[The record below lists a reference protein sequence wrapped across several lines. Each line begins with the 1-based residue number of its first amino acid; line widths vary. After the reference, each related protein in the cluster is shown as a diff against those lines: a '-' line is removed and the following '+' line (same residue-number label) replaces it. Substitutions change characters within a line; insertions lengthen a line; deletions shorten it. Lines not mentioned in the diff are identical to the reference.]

1 MQFEVQWQDS
11 VQTFIE
17 TYIVNGLKD
26 MRSALQ
32 LEALISKKNE
42 IHDVSVTLINPRHQ
56 NDVPKCSRRLYH
68 FHPVIGV
75 FIFPLFNFVCIQQGT
90 FKLWE

>member
-1 MQFEVQWQDS
+1 MHFEVQWQDS

-42 IHDVSVTLINPRHQ
+42 IHEVSVTLINPRHQ
-56 NDVPKCSRRLYH
+56 NDVPKCCRRL
-68 FHPVIGV
+68 
-75 FIFPLFNFVCIQQGT
+75 FPLFNFVCIQQGT
-90 FKLWE
+90 FKLRE